1 LNKTNHKSLKIRA
14 TGNAIVKAN
23 ILIELVKRRVGDL
36 HQLNSIYSMVIK
48 STESKNPIGE
58 TTEMRRRVTAMDTLL
73 SKEPLDETDP
83 GYQKPEPKE
92 EPYHGSR
99 QPRKKEKTEG
109 DGEKKERRSRKEK
122 GPKVYNPGL
131 ADEIDKDKKDNK
143 KKDDRKPRENKGDK
157 DKRGGRRT
165 RKEKLTQGVKDDE
178 MERGGKGKK
187 DGRGRRERGGRHMMH
202 PDMYGPRMGMM
213 PGGPDGPKG
222 YPMYP
227 MGRYNEDPRRPRDPR
242 AMPPYMG
249 YPVRSYDDFN
259 VRPNRGKNN
268 RRGPPMN
275 DPRQGMY
282 YPPYYD
288 PYMMYEYNRRYNG
301 GPRE

>member
-1 LNKTNHKSLKIRA
+1 MTRWI
-14 TGNAIVKAN
+14 KA
-23 ILIELVKRRVGDL
+23 
-36 HQLNSIYSMVIK
+36 
-48 STESKNPIGE
+48 
-58 TTEMRRRVTAMDTLL
+58 A
-73 SKEPLDETDP
+73 
-83 GYQKPEPKE
+83 
-92 EPYHGSR
+92 
-99 QPRKKEKTEG
+99 
-109 DGEKKERRSRKEK
+109 
-122 GPKVYNPGL
+122 KV
-131 ADEIDKDKKDNK
+131 
-143 KKDDRKPRENKGDK
+143 
-157 DKRGGRRT
+157 
-165 RKEKLTQGVKDDE
+165 
-178 MERGGKGKK
+178 KK